1 MYFAGLKPQ
10 TPSVPPCQGGSQAPP
25 LIRGGWEGLGFGL
38 VWIEGMKMS
47 LPKWLTL
54 SALVIVL
61 DQLSKAWITHHFAF
75 GESFTVLSVF
85 NLVLVHNTGAAFSFL
100 NDAGGM
106 QRWLFSIIAII
117 ASAWIVWLLRKHVTQ
132 TLFAF
137 ALSLILGGAL
147 GNLIDRLAY
156 GYVVDFLS
164 FHWDEHYFPAF
175 NLADSAITCG
185 AFLLILDNFKEKRH
199 GTVAG

>member
-1 MYFAGLKPQ
+1 MLN
-10 TPSVPPCQGGSQAPP
+10 
-25 LIRGGWEGLGFGL
+25 R
-38 VWIEGMKMS
+38 
-47 LPKWLTL
+47 WLSL

-61 DQLSKAWITHHFAF
+61 DQLSKAWIGKHFAF
-75 GESFTVLSVF
+75 GETLPVLSVF
-85 NLVLVHNTGAAFSFL
+85 DLVLTHNTGAAFSFL

-106 QRWLFSIIAII
+106 QRWLFSIIAIA
-117 ASAWIVWLLRKHVTQ
+117 ASAWIVWLLRKHGAQV
-132 TLFAF
+132 LFAF
-137 ALSLILGGAL
+137 ALSMILGGAL

-164 FHWDEHYFPAF
+164 FHWNEHYFPAF

-185 AFLLILDNFKEKRH
+185 AFLLIIDGFKEKRH

>member
-1 MYFAGLKPQ
+1 
-10 TPSVPPCQGGSQAPP
+10 
-25 LIRGGWEGLGFGL
+25 
-38 VWIEGMKMS
+38 MS

-54 SALVIVL
+54 SALVIIL
-61 DQLSKAWITHHFAF
+61 DQLSKAWITNHFVF
-75 GESFTVLSVF
+75 GESFAVLGVF
-85 NLVLVHNTGAAFSFL
+85 NLVLAHNTGAAFSFL

-106 QRWLFSIIAII
+106 QRWLFSFIAIA
-117 ASAWIVWLLRKHVTQ
+117 ASVWIVLLLRTHAAQ
-132 TLFAF
+132 ALFAF

-147 GNLIDRLAY
+147 GNLIDRISY

-185 AFLLILDNFKEKRH
+185 AFLLIIDSFTGKVK
-199 GTVAG
+199 

>member
-1 MYFAGLKPQ
+1 MLN
-10 TPSVPPCQGGSQAPP
+10 
-25 LIRGGWEGLGFGL
+25 R
-38 VWIEGMKMS
+38 
-47 LPKWLTL
+47 WLWL

-61 DQLSKAWITHHFAF
+61 DQLSKAWITSHFIYS
-75 GESFTVLSVF
+75 ERFTVISVF
-85 NLVLVHNTGAAFSFL
+85 NLVLAHNTGAAFSFL
-100 NDAGGM
+100 HDAGGM

-117 ASAWIVWLLRKHVTQ
+117 ASVWIVWLLRRHSAQ
-132 TLFAF
+132 TLFAL

-147 GNLIDRLAY
+147 GNLIDRIVY

-185 AFLLILDNFKEKRH
+185 AFLMILDSIMERKH
-199 GTVAG
+199 GSAAG